1 MAQDYTMTAAG
12 LSPATSPEYRAAFTR
27 ASRLF
32 ALSQRRPG
40 GACTQGAATI
50 LSEDIEPGEPRKPIP
65 CIYPEKMPRPYG
77 PATGFDLNR
86 DYADLGDIAWTRPT
100 RDTVVIHYR
109 GPDGGDGTVRLPM
122 PLTTATDRE
131 KDEFVSFKTAYLAKL
146 VGGSGTIDTRS
157 VAQALRDE
165 ASDDT
170 APKARRPRAK
180 TAAVPTEAPPTA
192 APSAELDAMRAAL
205 ARVTEERDEL
215 RAEVARLTAD
225 LTEARTAADTDE
237 ADLVRAAVTIADLR
251 AEVAGLRALRTV
263 PRFTAPPP
271 VVRA

>member
-40 GACTQGAATI
+40 GACTQGAAVI
-50 LSEDIEPGEPRKPIP
+50 LSEDIEPGSPRSF
-65 CIYPEKMPRPYG
+65 C
-77 PATGFDLNR
+77 
-86 DYADLGDIAWTRPT
+86 
-100 RDTVVIHYR
+100 VIHYR
-109 GPDGGDGTVRLPM
+109 GSDGGEGTVRIPM
-122 PLTTATDRE
+122 PHLTATARE
-131 KDEFVSFKTAYLAKL
+131 HDEWQSRKCEYLAKL
-146 VGGSGTIDTRS
+146 AGGSGPIDTRS

-165 ASDDT
+165 AATD
-170 APKARRPRAK
+170 APKTRRPRAK
-180 TAAVPTEAPPTA
+180 AAAPIEAPPTA
-192 APSAELDAMRAAL
+192 DTAADLDALRAAL

-215 RAEVARLTAD
+215 RAEVTRLTAD
-225 LTEARTAADTDE
+225 LTDARTAADTDE
-237 ADLVRAAVTIADLR
+237 ADLVRAAETIADLR

-263 PRFTAPPP
+263 PRFTAPP